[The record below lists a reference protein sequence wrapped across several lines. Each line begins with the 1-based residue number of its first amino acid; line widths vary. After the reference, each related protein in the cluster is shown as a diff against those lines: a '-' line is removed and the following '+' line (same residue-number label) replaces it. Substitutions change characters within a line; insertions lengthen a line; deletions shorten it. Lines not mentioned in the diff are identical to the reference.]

1 MLSLVVRFAQGVRAL
16 ILSQGNLVL
25 SVGMGLLRGVNCV
38 MMGIKEVVNQIVL
51 GFYKMLRKIRL
62 RLQVRLQLLEGL
74 ELRFRRF
81 SLFRGLFDHL
91 DRLEIRCLFLQMR
104 SN

>member
-1 MLSLVVRFAQGVRAL
+1 MLSLVVRFAQGVRAR
-16 ILSQGNLVL
+16 ILSQGNPVL

-51 GFYKMLRKIRL
+51 GICKMQHKMRL
-62 RLQVRLQLLEGL
+62 RLQVRLQLLKGW
-74 ELRFRRF
+74 ELRFKRSSRF
-81 SLFRGLFDHL
+81 QGLFDHL